1 MMKLGLPQ
9 AILTLLA
16 QFYKKSIVITHC
28 CLDSLMNLVCSFMDD
43 QLAQACIAQITLFS
57 AENQTSVEI
66 LEELTMHE
74 NDEISEKAQEIIEIF
89 FEDADPEYNLN
100 LQERTEDMD
109 QIV

>member
-1 MMKLGLPQ
+1 MPEVANVLQNLSGIDDEQTLARMMKLGLPQ

-57 AENQTSVEI
+57 AEN
-66 LEELTMHE
+66 
-74 NDEISEKAQEIIEIF
+74 
-89 FEDADPEYNLN
+89 
-100 LQERTEDMD
+100 
-109 QIV
+109 